1 MTLASH
7 PFLRRAEELSRA
19 RNSPPTPSAT
29 EAKTASVEEMSPQ
42 ASTKH
47 TFNVGLKAEPD
58 SVPQAE
64 GVKLCEPTYAHPMGS
79 FCTSGIFSGTSLS
92 DSVSLSEIT
101 MTLDLPLSEPVVWVD
116 LTLESDFD
124 ELANGEV
131 RRRVAIIIYKMLQ
144 LCWTL
149 LQLDQTFVCIKTRP
163 PALFES

>member
-1 MTLASH
+1 
-7 PFLRRAEELSRA
+7 
-19 RNSPPTPSAT
+19 
-29 EAKTASVEEMSPQ
+29 
-42 ASTKH
+42 
-47 TFNVGLKAEPD
+47 
-58 SVPQAE
+58 
-64 GVKLCEPTYAHPMGS
+64 
-79 FCTSGIFSGTSLS
+79 
-92 DSVSLSEIT
+92 